1 MNEPILEV
9 RFYATNTGSEPVR
22 EWLKTLPDEER
33 RLIGED
39 IKAVQYRWPVGMPQ
53 VRKLSGK
60 VWEVRTHLPTRIA
73 RVLFVV
79 KEGRMV
85 LLHGF
90 IKKTQATPQADI
102 HLAESRV
109 DF

>member
-1 MNEPILEV
+1 MVEPILEV
-9 RFYATNTGSEPVR
+9 RFYATNTGGEPVR
-22 EWLKTLPDEER
+22 EWLKALSSEER
-33 RLIGED
+33 RQIGED
-39 IKAVQYRWPVGMPQ
+39 IKAVQYRWPVGMPL

-90 IKKTQATPQADI
+90 IKKTQATPLADI
-102 HLAESRV
+102 RLAESRI

>member
-9 RFYATNTGSEPVR
+9 RFFATNTGSEPVR
-22 EWLKTLPDEER
+22 EWLKTLPDVER

-39 IKAVQYRWPVGMPQ
+39 IKAVQYRWPIGMPL

-73 RVLFVV
+73 RVLF
-79 KEGRMV
+79 
-85 LLHGF
+85 
-90 IKKTQATPQADI
+90 AA
-102 HLAESRV
+102 
-109 DF
+109 